1 MSVGLG
7 IPTDVARSAKLS
19 RNRLYRYLLTHR
31 WGYGPH
37 ATFVLH
43 KPPKTAVTDDDDTVR
58 KCTSLARRWKLGG
71 IVIVNLYAFRSF
83 TTENLMSA
91 EDPVGPENDSYLR
104 QFIGL
109 AARHR
114 LPLIFGWG
122 PDAAPER
129 VSWVRSFRGADR
141 ALAFGL
147 DEGQPVHPLW
157 VSLQARPL
165 PLKVLENR
173 RRR

>member
-1 MSVGLG
+1 MSLALG
-7 IPTDVARSAKLS
+7 IPTNVDRKAKLS

-37 ATFVLH
+37 ATFVLL

-83 TTENLMSA
+83 TVENLLSA
-91 EDPVGPENDSYLR
+91 EDPIGPENDSYLR
-104 QFIGL
+104 QFIGV
-109 AARHR
+109 AARYEM
-114 LPLIFGWG
+114 PLIFGWG
-122 PDAAPER
+122 AQAQPER
-129 VSWVRSFRGADR
+129 ADWVRSFRGASR

-147 DEGQPVHPLW
+147 DEGQPIHPSW
-157 VSLQARPL
+157 VSLQARPV
-165 PLKVLENR
+165 PLRILESRPR
-173 RRR
+173 R